1 MMKMSTRANSE
12 EPHQA
17 QGIWTKIPFYGIMR
31 KMNYNRE
38 KFKQAVLFFAT
49 NGGWDVGKKKLA
61 KLLYFTDFTLY
72 ELRKQ
77 SLTEMEYTKKDY
89 GPMPEPIVFYGA
101 LRDLEKEG
109 AITLEKPNSIKL
121 EKIVPKEKVNL
132 EVFSEAEKQVL
143 DQILEKYRAENAGSL
158 ERLAQAEPPYKMV
171 VYEEKIPYYLAFYR
185 NSFGEMDLNSDENSD
200 THRSI

>member
-1 MMKMSTRANSE
+1 
-12 EPHQA
+12 
-17 QGIWTKIPFYGIMR
+17 
-31 KMNYNRE
+31 MNYNRE

-72 ELRKQ
+72 ELREQ

-89 GPMPEPIVFYGA
+89 GPMPEPKVFYKA
-101 LRDLEKEG
+101 LCDLEKEG
-109 AITLEKPNSIKL
+109 AITVEKPNSIKL

-132 EVFSEAEKQVL
+132 QVFDDDEKQVL
-143 DQILEKYRAENAGSL
+143 TQILEKYRAENAGGL

-171 VYEEKIPYYLAFYR
+171 AYEERIPYYLAFYR
-185 NSFGEMDLNSDENSD
+185 NSFGEMDLSHGENSN
-200 THRSI
+200 TR